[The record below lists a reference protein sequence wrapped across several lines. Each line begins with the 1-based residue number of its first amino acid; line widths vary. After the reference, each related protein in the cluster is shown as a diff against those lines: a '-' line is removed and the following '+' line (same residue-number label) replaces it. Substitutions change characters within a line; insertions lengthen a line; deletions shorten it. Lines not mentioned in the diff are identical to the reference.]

1 VAVGLQIVRESRV
14 IREYQE
20 ADLERVLE
28 IWLSASIKAHSFIEA
43 EFWESKVSDMREM
56 YIPASET
63 FVFEF
68 EGEIYG
74 FYSLYEHTLAAIF
87 VTPGAQGKGIGTLL
101 LNDAK
106 SRRESLQLAVYKGNS
121 PSISFYEKHGFIST
135 DEKVDEH
142 TGHPELIM
150 EYTS

>member
-1 VAVGLQIVRESRV
+1 MAVGLQIVRESKV

-63 FVFEF
+63 FVFE
-68 EGEIYG
+68 
-74 FYSLYEHTLAAIF
+74 S
-87 VTPGAQGKGIGTLL
+87 
-101 LNDAK
+101 
-106 SRRESLQLAVYKGNS
+106 
-121 PSISFYEKHGFIST
+121 
-135 DEKVDEH
+135 
-142 TGHPELIM
+142 
-150 EYTS
+150 